1 MFDWTLSG
9 FASILLRVRNFPK
22 AEDFIVEV
30 FCTSIN
36 RNAVNEASMKINKQ
50 KSTQKRLRQPRD
62 YCLSSKMQNAPMSI
76 AAPLEIFNLLDSF
89 EWFKLFPSLARVIN
103 LRNWVT
109 MDCTKQKPKQF
120 ATVLMMFSIEIYDHQ
135 HATTIARSFLYIF
148 FASTK
153 TVGRV
158 QLTYRPRTKEAF
170 HWWTFKIHHRKLI
183 FAIKF
188 CVIFSR
194 VKRKFLV
201 GR

>member
-22 AEDFIVEV
+22 AEDFIVEA

-36 RNAVNEASMKINKQ
+36 RNAVNEASMEINKQ

-89 EWFKLFPSLARVIN
+89 EWFKLFLSLARESLIHEIG
-103 LRNWVT
+103 LRWTAPNKGQSNSPRFWWCFPLKFMIIST
-109 MDCTKQKPKQF
+109 PRRSPARFSTFSSRAQKP
-120 ATVLMMFSIEIYDHQ
+120 S
-135 HATTIARSFLYIF
+135 
-148 FASTK
+148 
-153 TVGRV
+153 V